1 MDNAIRQDELAL
13 TAIKKTTAADFVLEY
28 LSQINVDKIFGVP
41 GGAIEPLFDAVSRL
55 NRNTFSPIPVGKG
68 HKPGATIDLITTR
81 HEAGAAFMADGY
93 ARETGHLAVC
103 CATTGPG
110 TTNLLT
116 GVASAYM
123 DNIPML
129 VLTPQTSMATFGR
142 HDLQDSSDDS
152 ISTVSMFAHCTR
164 YNSMVTH
171 VDQLKHKLM
180 KAVKTAFTYPYG
192 PVHLSIPREIW
203 NQEMLGII
211 QIGAAS
217 FKPSGN
223 EGYDYESFEAL
234 CRLASGD
241 KKLLFLL
248 GPDCLP
254 FAQSVVTCAEFL
266 NADIVTTPAAKGC
279 IQANHPL
286 YKGVLGFAGHR
297 QAEDVLWDDRVD
309 HIVAIGTNLN
319 SFETAGL
326 CDNIT
331 VIEKMIYIN
340 HVVSDGPV
348 AEAARLQLYGSLK
361 KIFNDFACFLMK
373 QQALVAARE
382 GSPMQHRYNMRQ
394 YEGVTQVGC
403 KSSLVLS
410 TRVNQSEKLSLVKP
424 QYLMSKL
431 PGMLPSSARF
441 HVDAGNSWAW
451 ATHYLHPNSASKYKI
466 AMGFGSMGWAI
477 GASVGAACAQKEAP
491 TVCIT
496 GDGSY
501 LMSGQEITVA
511 VQRQLPVVF
520 VVLNDSA
527 FGMVKHG
534 QRIGGAEQIGF
545 ELPEVNFAMMAQAVG
560 ARGVTIRNAQA
571 LDELDLR
578 ALLKSGGPVLLDI
591 HIDAEEMP
599 PMASRLKDL
608 GRT

>member
-1 MDNAIRQDELAL
+1 MNNAIRKDELVL
-13 TAIKKTTAADFVLEY
+13 TERKTTAADFVLEY
-28 LSQINVDKIFGVP
+28 LSQIKVDKIFGVP
-41 GGAIEPLFDAVSRL
+41 GGAIEPLFDAVARF
-55 NRNTFSPIPVGKG
+55 NRNVLSSLPIAKDRNS
-68 HKPGATIDLITTR
+68 ASIIDLITTR
-81 HEAGAAFMADGY
+81 HEVGAAFMADGY

-129 VLTPQTSMATFGR
+129 VLTPQTSMSTFGR
-142 HDLQDSSDDS
+142 NDLQDSSDDS
-152 ISTVSMFAHCTR
+152 ISTVSMFSHCTR

-171 VDQLKHKLM
+171 VDQLRNKLM

-203 NQEMLGII
+203 DQEMSEATAVNIAG
-211 QIGAAS
+211 
-217 FKPSGN
+217 FKPHGN
-223 EGYDYESFEAL
+223 EGYDYDGYDAL
-234 CRLASGD
+234 CRLVKND

-254 FAQSVVTCAEFL
+254 YAKAIVECAELL
-266 NADIVTTPAAKGC
+266 NADVVTTPAAKGC
-279 IQANHPL
+279 IQASHPL

-297 QAEDVLWDDRVD
+297 QAEDVLWDDCVD

-326 CDNIT
+326 CENIT
-331 VIEKMIYIN
+331 IIEKMIYIN
-340 HVVSDGPV
+340 HIVSDGLV
-348 AEAARLQLYGSLK
+348 AEAAHLQLYGSLK
-361 KIFNDFACFLMK
+361 KIFNDFACFLTK
-373 QQALVAARE
+373 RQVLAARLE
-382 GSPMQHRYNMRQ
+382 GSSMQRHCNVIQ
-394 YEGVTQVGC
+394 YDGVAQVDC
-403 KSSLVLS
+403 KNSVALS
-410 TRVNQSEKLSLVKP
+410 TRVNQSENTALVKP

-431 PGMLPSSARF
+431 PDMLPSSARF

-451 ATHYLHPNSASKYKI
+451 ATHYLHLNSASKYKI

-477 GASVGAACAQKEAP
+477 GAAVGAACAQDEAP
-491 TVCIT
+491 VVCIT

-511 VQRQLPVVF
+511 VQQQLSVVF

-545 ELPEVNFAMMAQAVG
+545 ELPGVNFAMMAQAVG
-560 ARGVTIRNAQA
+560 ARGVTISNVQA
-571 LDELDLR
+571 LDELDLG
-578 ALLKSGGPVLLDI
+578 ALLEIGGPVLLDI
-591 HIDAEEMP
+591 HIDAEEVP
-599 PMASRLKDL
+599 PMAARLKDL
-608 GRT
+608 GRG

>member
-1 MDNAIRQDELAL
+1 VNNTIRKDELVL
-13 TAIKKTTAADFVLEY
+13 TERKTTAADFVLEY
-28 LSQINVDKIFGVP
+28 LSQIKVDKIFGVP
-41 GGAIEPLFDAVSRL
+41 GGAIEPLFDAVARF
-55 NRNTFSPIPVGKG
+55 NRNVFSSIPIAKDR
-68 HKPGATIDLITTR
+68 KPGSIIDLITTR

-93 ARETGHLAVC
+93 ARETGQLAVC

-129 VLTPQTSMATFGR
+129 VLTPQTSMSTFGR
-142 HDLQDSSDDS
+142 NDLQDSSDDS
-152 ISTVSMFAHCTR
+152 ISTVGMFSHCTR

-203 NQEMLGII
+203 DQEMVEATSYNVAG
-211 QIGAAS
+211 
-217 FKPSGN
+217 FKPHGN
-223 EGYDYESFEAL
+223 EGYDYDGYDVL
-234 CRLASGD
+234 CRLASND
-241 KKLLFLL
+241 NKLLFLL

-254 FAQSVVTCAEFL
+254 YAESIVACAELL
-266 NADIVTTPAAKGC
+266 NADVVTTPAAKGC
-279 IQANHPL
+279 IPASHPL

-326 CDNIT
+326 CENIT
-331 VIEKMIYIN
+331 IIEKMIYIN
-340 HVVSDGPV
+340 HVVSDGLV
-348 AEAARLQLYGSLK
+348 AEAAHLQLYGSLK
-361 KIFNDFACFLMK
+361 KIFNDFTCFLTK
-373 QQALVAARE
+373 RQVLAARLE
-382 GSPMQHRYNMRQ
+382 GSPMQRRCNVIQ
-394 YEGVTQVGC
+394 YDGVAQVDC
-403 KSSLVLS
+403 KSSVALS
-410 TRVNQSEKLSLVKP
+410 TRVNQSGNKALVKP

-431 PGMLPSSARF
+431 PDMLPSSARF
-441 HVDAGNSWAW
+441 HIDAGNSWAW
-451 ATHYLHPNSASKYKI
+451 ATHYLHPHSASNYKI

-477 GASVGAACAQKEAP
+477 GAAVGAACAQDEAP
-491 TVCIT
+491 VVCIT

-511 VQRQLPVVF
+511 VQQQLSVVF

-545 ELPEVNFAMMAQAVG
+545 ELPGVNFAMMAQAVG
-560 ARGVTIRNAQA
+560 ARGVTISNAQA
-571 LDELDLR
+571 LDELDLC
-578 ALLKSGGPVLLDI
+578 ALLEIGGPVLLDI
-591 HIDAEEMP
+591 HIDAEEVP
-599 PMASRLKDL
+599 PMDARLKDL
-608 GRT
+608 GRG

>member
-1 MDNAIRQDELAL
+1 VDNAIRKGGFVLAERK
-13 TAIKKTTAADFVLEY
+13 TTTAADFLLEY
-28 LSQINVDKIFGVP
+28 LSQIKVDKIFGVP
-41 GGAIEPLFDAVSRL
+41 GGAIEPLFDAVARFDRDVFSSR
-55 NRNTFSPIPVGKG
+55 PVAKG
-68 HKPGATIDLITTR
+68 LKPWSKIDLITTR
-81 HEAGAAFMADGY
+81 HEVGAAFMADGY

-129 VLTPQTSMATFGR
+129 VLTPQTSISTFGR
-142 HDLQDSSDDS
+142 NDLQDSSDDS
-152 ISTVSMFAHCTR
+152 ISTVAMFAHCTR

-171 VDQLKHKLM
+171 VDQLKHKLV

-203 NQEMLGII
+203 DQEMSEAISANLT
-211 QIGAAS
+211 S
-217 FKPSGN
+217 FKPRGN
-223 EGYDYESFEAL
+223 EGYDSDSYKIL
-234 CRLASGD
+234 CRLATND
-241 KKLLFLL
+241 NRLLFLL

-254 FAQSVVTCAEFL
+254 YAESIVECAELL

-286 YKGVLGFAGHR
+286 YRGVLGYAGHP
-297 QAEDVLWDDRVD
+297 QAEDVLWDERVD
-309 HIVAIGTNLN
+309 HIVTIGTNLN

-326 CDNIT
+326 CDSMA

-340 HVVSDGPV
+340 HVVSDGLV
-348 AEAARLQLYGSLK
+348 AEAAHLQLYGSLK
-361 KIFNDFACFLMK
+361 KIFNDFACFLTK
-373 QQALVAARE
+373 HQALVARLD
-382 GSPMQHRYNMRQ
+382 GSPLQRRCNLVQHV
-394 YEGVTQVGC
+394 GVPQVGC
-403 KSSLVLS
+403 KDGITIS
-410 TRVNQSEKLSLVKP
+410 TSVNQSMKSTLVKP

-441 HVDAGNSWAW
+441 YVDAGNSWAW
-451 ATHYLHPNSASKYKI
+451 ATHYLHPHSVSNYKI
-466 AMGFGSMGWAI
+466 AMGFGSMGWGI
-477 GASVGAACAQKEAP
+477 GAAVGAACAQDEAP
-491 TVCIT
+491 VVCIT

-511 VQRQLPVVF
+511 VQQQLSVVF

-545 ELPEVNFAMMAQAVG
+545 ELPGVNFAMMAQAVG
-560 ARGVTIRNAQA
+560 ARGVTIPNAQA
-571 LDELDLR
+571 LDELDLG
-578 ALLKSGGPVLLDI
+578 ALLEIDGPVLLDI
-591 HIDAEEMP
+591 HIDAEEVP
-599 PMASRLKDL
+599 PMAARLKDL
-608 GRT
+608 GRG